1 MVGKDVHFQ
10 TNEVSELYLLKRN
23 TDSMAKKPS
32 FFDRLTGTSYDDTFD
47 SFEHDFDEENTP
59 SGNAVAQTMPQ
70 APQEEADAQLTVD
83 VYQDDNQIVIRAL
96 VAGVRP
102 DDLDVAITR
111 DMVTIS
117 GKRVEQKEI
126 NEEDYVYR
134 ELFWGGFS
142 RTIVLPAEVDVDAAE
157 ASEKHGL
164 LTIKLP
170 KLNKDRQT
178 KLKVK
183 GN

>member
-1 MVGKDVHFQ
+1 MP
-10 TNEVSELYLLKRN
+10 
-23 TDSMAKKPS
+23 KKPS
-32 FFDRLTGTSYDDTFD
+32 FFDRLTGTQYDDSFD
-47 SFEHDFDEENTP
+47 FEETAEPSIQHQQQDETHPEP
-59 SGNAVAQTMPQ
+59 V
-70 APQEEADAQLTVD
+70 EEPGEAQLTVD
-83 VYQDDNQIVIRAL
+83 VYQNDSDIIIRAL

-102 DDLDVAITR
+102 DDLDISITR

-126 NEEDYVYR
+126 DEDDYVYR

-142 RTIVLPAEVDVDAAE
+142 RTIVLPAEIDVDGAE
-157 ASEKHGL
+157 ANEKHGL

-178 KLKVK
+178 KVKVK
-183 GN
+183 GS

>member
-1 MVGKDVHFQ
+1 
-10 TNEVSELYLLKRN
+10 
-23 TDSMAKKPS
+23 MAKKSS
-32 FFDRLTGTSYDDTFD
+32 FFDRLMGTEHDDSFD
-47 SFEHDFDEENTP
+47 SFDNFEEEV
-59 SGNAVAQTMPQ
+59 SGGPATQKS
-70 APQEEADAQLTVD
+70 APVEQEGEAQLTVD
-83 VYQDDNQIVIRAL
+83 VYQNDNEIIIRAL

-102 DDLDVAITR
+102 EDLDISITR

-117 GKRVEQKEI
+117 GKRIEQREVA
-126 NEEDYVYR
+126 EDSYIYR
-134 ELFWGGFS
+134 ELFWGAFS
-142 RTIVLPAEVDVDAAE
+142 RTVILPAEVDVDMAE

-164 LTIKLP
+164 LTIRLP

>member
-1 MVGKDVHFQ
+1 
-10 TNEVSELYLLKRN
+10 
-23 TDSMAKKPS
+23 MAKKPS
-32 FFDRLTGTSYDDTFD
+32 FFDRLTGAGYDDSFE
-47 SFEHDFDEENTP
+47 SFEHDF
-59 SGNAVAQTMPQ
+59 
-70 APQEEADAQLTVD
+70 QEEAAPTRTAPATRAAAPVQVQQEEAEAQLTVD
-83 VYQDDNQIVIRAL
+83 VYQTDSDIVIRAL

-126 NEEDYVYR
+126 SEEDYVYR